1 MLKHYSARPRAALR
15 PFTAPRL
22 LAVALIAGSVSLA
35 EHRIAI
41 AAGDLPTASP
51 EGVGLSSKN
60 LAAATALLKKHVGGG
75 KVAGVVA
82 AIMRKGKLVYF
93 EKIGY
98 QNLAQKTPMRNDTIF
113 QIRSMSKPITGVAVM
128 ILVER
133 GKLKLDDPVS
143 KYLPEF
149 KSLRVF
155 NDAKKPDIKATH
167 PTPRAVTIEDLLLHT
182 SGLNHRFSKL
192 YRTAKV
198 RSRAEPLPVLVKK
211 VTALPLMNDP
221 GTTWRYSIAT
231 TVLGRV
237 VEVASGQPF
246 DAFLE
251 ENIFK
256 PLGMTHTGFYV
267 KPAQAKLLAT
277 AYALPK
283 GSDKLKAPPPEKVP
297 FTQKPALLEGAAG
310 IATSARDYLR
320 FSQMLLNKGELD
332 GTRILK
338 AETVAAM
345 TRNHL
350 PAAVLPMRIFG
361 RPVPG
366 LGWGYNVAVVM
377 DKTKF
382 RYQTN
387 NGEYFWAGSLGTR
400 FWIDPKTET
409 VTLFMA
415 QIRPSFAGG
424 LAFKWKSIATKDAKN

>member
-1 MLKHYSARPRAALR
+1 MLKHCSVRSRASLRPTTARCALALAAAALAIQSAAARAA
-15 PFTAPRL
+15 
-22 LAVALIAGSVSLA
+22 
-35 EHRIAI
+35 
-41 AAGDLPTASP
+41 DLPVASP
-51 EGVGLSSKN
+51 ESVGLSAKN
-60 LAAATALLKKHVGGG
+60 LAAATALLEKHVGGG
-75 KVAGVVA
+75 KVAGVIA

-98 QNLAQKTPMRNDTIF
+98 QDLERKVPMQDDTIF
-113 QIRSMSKPITGVAVM
+113 QIRSMSKPITSVAVL

-149 KSLRVF
+149 KGLRVF
-155 NDAKKPDIKATH
+155 DDAKKPDPMATH
-167 PTPRAVTIEDLLLHT
+167 ASPRAVTIRDLMLHV

-211 VTALPLMNDP
+211 VTALPLMTDP
-221 GTTWRYSIAT
+221 GTAWRYSIAT

-246 DAFLE
+246 DTFLD
-251 ENIFK
+251 ENVFR
-256 PLGMTHTGFYV
+256 PLGMTHTGFYA
-267 KPAQAKLLAT
+267 KPEQAKLLAT

-283 GSDKLKAPPPEKVP
+283 GGDTLKALPPEKIP

-310 IATSARDYLR
+310 IASSARDYLR
-320 FSQMLLNKGELD
+320 FSQMLLNKGELN

-338 AETVAAM
+338 AATVEEM

-350 PAAVLPMRIFG
+350 PASVLPMSFPG
-361 RPVPG
+361 LPLPG

-377 DKTKF
+377 DKTKLKY
-382 RYQTN
+382 RTQ

-400 FWIDPKTET
+400 FWVDPSTQT
-409 VTLFMA
+409 ITLFMA
-415 QIRPSFAGG
+415 QIRPSTAGG
-424 LAFKWKSIATKDAKN
+424 LAFRWKSIATKDAKN